1 MRYALAGLA
10 VVAAAASA
18 VLVPGTAE
26 AVTKA
31 PRSFTYKTKIQ
42 SVHVRSAPKTVT
54 GSKIVSVIPHTGTQ
68 VKVTCYAVA
77 AGKVW
82 FKIVTPAGY
91 VAGRNLNFKRPNGQ
105 KVPAGLPA
113 CKA

>member
-68 VKVTCYAVA
+68 VKV
-77 AGKVW
+77 
-82 FKIVTPAGY
+82 KIVTPAGY